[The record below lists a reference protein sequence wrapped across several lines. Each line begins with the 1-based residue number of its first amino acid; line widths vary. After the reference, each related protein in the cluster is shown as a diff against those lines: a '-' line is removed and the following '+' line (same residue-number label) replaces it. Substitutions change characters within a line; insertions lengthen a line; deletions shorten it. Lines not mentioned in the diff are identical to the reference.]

1 MWGQTSSV
9 FLLSMSVTLSTMGR
23 GFSTVS
29 MLGSFALSAL
39 GSFAGSALV
48 SASVSSLGLVSAGR
62 TSGEGRGC
70 QPAKVWCSELEKL
83 DNTHLPF
90 CLAQMVVAIYILG

>member
-1 MWGQTSSV
+1 
-9 FLLSMSVTLSTMGR
+9 
-23 GFSTVS
+23 